1 MALRSCDPVTTPHST
16 ISEDAGVMEVTVFS
30 WLTHAVICIAVQ
42 VDTNKD
48 RVVSFSE
55 FMESVNSNAFAQN
68 EQWEVRGQL
77 TSAAVF

>member
-1 MALRSCDPVTTPHST
+1 MIEDDSVKRMSVFLAHSCRYC
-16 ISEDAGVMEVTVFS
+16 IS
-30 WLTHAVICIAVQ
+30 IAVQ

-48 RVVSFSE
+48 RVISFSE

-68 EQWEVRGQL
+68 EEWEVRGQL